1 MALVAFCL
9 WLFGCGDPVDDN
21 VVARVDTVEITVED
35 LLRFNMD
42 MPALLRSEEQG
53 VQMWRE
59 YLDSMIDMELLLLEA
74 HKQGLDQDSAFL
86 SKWEHERQQK
96 LIREILRRE
105 VKEKSAFSSEELR
118 RSFEQS
124 KWNRMLKLAR
134 IQVETEE
141 DARQVVE
148 ELEQGKGFGEVAKLR
163 STDRK
168 TASQGGLLDPL
179 YGRGN
184 VEAQGMPVEV
194 AEEVFA
200 LAVGKISRPFEIGD
214 GYEIFQVIA
223 ESPPPASYSLIHAQV
238 QITKA
243 AWDRRKELMEELA
256 TQFEVE
262 LDQEGIGFL
271 LARAPSADADTLA
284 LAEPDLGVVL
294 CRFDG
299 GQLTLKN
306 FADTYQRVR
315 RFQAVR
321 FDSSGI
327 AEFIHRQL
335 LPVTL
340 LAKAALKQGIDR
352 DSSVVAWLDTKK
364 KTMLIEM
371 LKEREVDQ
379 RIDLSDEEVR
389 SYYESHLHLFKKP
402 EQITV
407 QEILC
412 TTEEE
417 AEDVLQRIL
426 NGEDME
432 HLAEHY
438 SIRNGVERTKGLL
451 HIHAYGQ
458 TNYGALYDEAMKA
471 EVGELT
477 GPVQLEEGYTVFKV
491 LEKAGLKAD
500 PFETASSRARYW
512 LKKEKEEELIAALL
526 HSLKEKYA
534 SKIVLFEDRLQKM
547 DAEADI

>member
-1 MALVAFCL
+1 MALVAFFL
-9 WLFGCGDPVDDN
+9 WLFGCGTPADDN

-59 YLDSMIDMELLLLEA
+59 HLDSMVDMELMLLEA
-74 HKQGLDQDSAFL
+74 RKQGIDEDSEFVG
-86 SKWEHERQQK
+86 KWEHERRQK
-96 LIREILRRE
+96 LIGEILRRE
-105 VKEKSAFSSEELR
+105 VKEKSALASEELQR
-118 RSFEQS
+118 RFEQS

-134 IQVETEE
+134 IQVETAE
-141 DARQVVE
+141 DARKVVE
-148 ELEQGKGFGEVAKLR
+148 ALERGKGFGEVAKLR
-163 STDRK
+163 STDRE
-168 TASQGGLLDPL
+168 TASQGGLLGPL

-184 VEAQGMPVEV
+184 VEEQGMPVEV

-214 GYEIFQVIA
+214 GYEIFEVVA
-223 ESPPPASYSLIHAQV
+223 ESPPPASYSLIYAQV

-243 AWDRRKELMEELA
+243 VWARRKELMEELA
-256 TQFEVE
+256 TQFGVE
-262 LDQEGIGFL
+262 LDQEGIAFL

-284 LAEPDLGVVL
+284 LAEPDQGVVL

-306 FADTYQRVR
+306 FADTYQRVG
-315 RFQAVR
+315 RFRAVR

-327 AEFIHRQL
+327 AEFIHRELLPIQL
-335 LPVTL
+335 LS
-340 LAKAALKQGIDR
+340 KAALKQGIDQ
-352 DSSVVAWLDTKK
+352 DSSVVAWLEAKK
-364 KTMLIEM
+364 KTMLIET

-379 RIDLSDEEVR
+379 RIDLGDEAVR

-402 EQITV
+402 EQITI

-412 TTEEE
+412 ATREE
-417 AEDVLQRIL
+417 AEEVLKRIL
-426 NGEDME
+426 NGEEME
-432 HLAEHY
+432 NLAEHY
-438 SIRNGVERTKGLL
+438 SIRSGVERTKGL
-451 HIHAYGQ
+451 IHMHTYGK
-458 TNYGALYDEAMKA
+458 TNYGVLYDEAMKA
-471 EVGELT
+471 EMGELK
-477 GPVQLEEGYTVFKV
+477 GPVQLEEGYTLFKV
-491 LEKAGLKAD
+491 VEKIGLKPD
-500 PFETASSRARYW
+500 PFEKASSRARYW
-512 LKKEKEEELIAALL
+512 LKKEKEEELITALL

-534 SKIVLFEDRLQKM
+534 SKIVLFEDRLKKM

>member
-1 MALVAFCL
+1 MVLVAFCL
-9 WLFGCGDPVDDN
+9 WLFGCGAPVDDN
-21 VVARVDTVEITVED
+21 VVARIDTVEITVED

-59 YLDSMIDMELLLLEA
+59 YLDSMVDMELLLLEA

-86 SKWEHERQQK
+86 DKWEHERQQK

-105 VKEKSAFSSEELR
+105 VKEKSSFSPEELR

-163 STDRK
+163 STDRE
-168 TASQGGLLDPL
+168 TASQGGLLGPL

-184 VEAQGMPVEV
+184 VEEQGMPVEV

-214 GYEIFQVIA
+214 GYEIFQVVA

-243 AWDRRKELMEELA
+243 AWARREELMEELA

-271 LARAPSADADTLA
+271 LARGPSADADTLA

-294 CRFDG
+294 CRFAG

-306 FADTYQRVR
+306 FADTYQKVR

-327 AEFIHRQL
+327 AEFIHREL

-340 LAKAALKQGIDR
+340 LSKAALEQGIDR
-352 DSSVVAWLDTKK
+352 DSSVVAWLETKK

-389 SYYESHLHLFKKP
+389 SYYESHLHRFKKP

-412 TTEEE
+412 TTREE
-417 AEDVLQRIL
+417 AEEVLQRIL
-426 NGEDME
+426 NGEEME
-432 HLAEHY
+432 RLAERY
-438 SIRNGVERTKGLL
+438 SIRSEAEKTKGF
-451 HIHAYGQ
+451 IHMHTYSQAHYG
-458 TNYGALYDEAMKA
+458 TLYDEAMKA

-477 GPVQLEEGYTVFKV
+477 GPIQLEEGYTVFKV

-512 LKKEKEEELIAALL
+512 LHKEKEGELIAALL

>member
-59 YLDSMIDMELLLLEA
+59 YLDSMVDMELLLLEA
-74 HKQGLDQDSAFL
+74 HKQGLDQDPAFL
-86 SKWEHERQQK
+86 DTWEHERQQK

-105 VKEKSAFSSEELR
+105 VKEKSAFSPEELR

-214 GYEIFQVIA
+214 GYEIFQVVA

-256 TQFEVE
+256 TEFEVE
-262 LDQEGIGFL
+262 LDPEGIGFL
-271 LARAPSADADTLA
+271 LARAPNSDVDTLA
-284 LAEPDLGVVL
+284 LAEPDLGMVL

-315 RFQAVR
+315 RFQSVR

-327 AEFIHRQL
+327 AEFIYREL

-364 KTMLIEM
+364 KTMLIDM

-379 RIDLSDEEVR
+379 RIDLSDEAVR

-412 TTEEE
+412 TTEAE
-417 AEDVLQRIL
+417 AEAVLQRIL

-432 HLAEHY
+432 RLAERY
-438 SIRNGVERTKGLL
+438 SIRSGVERTKGLL

-458 TNYGALYDEAMKA
+458 ANYGVLYDEAMKA
-471 EVGELT
+471 EVGQLT

-491 LEKAGLKAD
+491 LEKAGLQAD
-500 PFETASSRARYW
+500 PFEQASSRARYW
-512 LKKEKEEELIAALL
+512 LHKEKEEELITALL

>member
-1 MALVAFCL
+1 MALVAFFL
-9 WLFGCGDPVDDN
+9 WLFGCGDPADDN
-21 VVARVDTVEITVED
+21 VIARVDTVEITVED
-35 LLRFNMD
+35 LLQFNAD
-42 MPALLRSEEQG
+42 IPALLRSEEQG
-53 VQMWRE
+53 VQMWRDH
-59 YLDSMIDMELLLLEA
+59 LDSMVDMELMLLEA
-74 HKQGLDQDSAFL
+74 RQQGLDQDSAFL
-86 SKWEHERQQK
+86 AKWEHERQQK

-105 VKEKSAFSSEELR
+105 VKEKSTFSSEELR
-118 RSFEQS
+118 RRFEQS

-141 DARQVVE
+141 DARKVVE

-163 STDRK
+163 STDRG
-168 TASQGGLLDPL
+168 TASQGWLARSL

-184 VEAQGMPVEV
+184 VEEQGMPVEV

-214 GYEIFQVIA
+214 GYEIFQVVA
-223 ESPPPASYSLIHAQV
+223 ESPPPPSYRLIYAQV

-243 AWDRRKELMEELA
+243 AWARREELMEELA

-262 LDQEGIGFL
+262 LDQGGIDFL
-271 LARAPSADADTLA
+271 LARAPNSDADTLDI
-284 LAEPDLGVVL
+284 AEPDQGVVL
-294 CRFDG
+294 CRFAG

-315 RFQAVR
+315 HFRSVR

-327 AEFIHRQL
+327 AEFIHREL
-335 LPVTL
+335 LPITL
-340 LAKAALKQGIDR
+340 LSKAALQQGIDQ
-352 DSSVVAWLDTKK
+352 DSSVVAWLEAKK
-364 KTMLIEM
+364 KTMLLET

-379 RIDLSDEEVR
+379 RIDLSDEAVR
-389 SYYESHLHLFKKP
+389 SYYESHLHRFKKP

-412 TTEEE
+412 TTQEE
-417 AEDVLQRIL
+417 AEEVLQRIL
-426 NGEDME
+426 HGEDME
-432 HLAEHY
+432 RLAERY
-438 SIRNGVERTKGLL
+438 SIRSEVERTKGFI
-451 HIHAYGQ
+451 HMHAYSQ
-458 TNYGALYDEAMKA
+458 ANYGALYDEAMKA
-471 EVGELT
+471 EVGELN
-477 GPVQLEEGYTVFKV
+477 GPVQLEEGYAVFKV
-491 LEKAGLKAD
+491 MEKSGLQPD

-512 LKKEKEEELIAALL
+512 LGKQKEEELISALL

-534 SKIVLFEDRLQKM
+534 AKIVLFEDRLKKM

>member
-1 MALVAFCL
+1 MALVAFFL
-9 WLFGCGDPVDDN
+9 WLFGCGDPADDN

-42 MPALLRSEEQG
+42 IPALLRSEEQG

-59 YLDSMIDMELLLLEA
+59 HLDSMVDMELMLLEA
-74 HKQGLDQDSAFL
+74 RKQGMDQDSEFL
-86 SKWEHERQQK
+86 AKWEHERQQK
-96 LIREILRRE
+96 LIGEILRRE
-105 VKEKSAFSSEELR
+105 VKEKSALSSEELR
-118 RSFEQS
+118 RRFEQS

-134 IQVETEE
+134 IEVETEE
-141 DARQVVE
+141 NARKVME
-148 ELEQGKGFGEVAKLR
+148 DLERGKEFGEVAKLR

-168 TASQGGLLDPL
+168 TASQGGLLNPL

-184 VEAQGMPVEV
+184 VEEQGMPVEV
-194 AEEVFA
+194 AEEVFE
-200 LAVGKISRPFEIGD
+200 LAVGKISRPFEVGG
-214 GYEIFQVIA
+214 GYEIFQVVA

-243 AWDRRKELMEELA
+243 AWARREELMEELA

-262 LDQEGIGFL
+262 LDQEGMAFL
-271 LARAPSADADTLA
+271 LARAPSFGADTLD
-284 LAEPDLGVVL
+284 LAEPDQEVVL

-315 RFQAVR
+315 RFRSVR

-327 AEFIHRQL
+327 AEFIHRDL

-340 LAKAALKQGIDR
+340 LSKAALKQRIDQ
-352 DSSVVAWLDTKK
+352 DSSVVAWLEAKK
-364 KTMLIEM
+364 KTMLLEI
-371 LKEREVDQ
+371 LKEREVDR
-379 RIDLSDEEVR
+379 RIDLSDEAVR
-389 SYYESHLHLFKKP
+389 SYYETHPHLFKKP

-412 TTEEE
+412 TTQEE
-417 AEDVLQRIL
+417 AEEVLKRIL
-426 NGEDME
+426 NGEKME
-432 HLAEHY
+432 RLAEHY
-438 SIRNGVERTKGLL
+438 SIRSGAAKTKGFI

-458 TNYGALYDEAMKA
+458 TNYSVLYDEAMKA
-471 EVGELT
+471 EVGELK
-477 GPVQLEEGYTVFKV
+477 GPLQLEEGYTVFKV
-491 LEKAGLKAD
+491 MEKSGLQPD
-500 PFETASSRARYW
+500 PFEKASTRARYW

-534 SKIVLFEDRLQKM
+534 SKIVLFEDRLKKM
-547 DAEADI
+547 DAEAAI

>member
-1 MALVAFCL
+1 MVLVAFFL
-9 WLFGCGDPVDDN
+9 LLFGCGDPADDN
-21 VVARVDTVEITVED
+21 VIARVDTVEITVED
-35 LLRFNMD
+35 LLQFNAD
-42 MPALLRSEEQG
+42 IPALLRSEEQG
-53 VQMWRE
+53 VQMWRDH
-59 YLDSMIDMELLLLEA
+59 LDSMVDMELMLLEA
-74 HKQGLDQDSAFL
+74 RQQGLDQDSEFL
-86 SKWEHERQQK
+86 GKWEHERQQK

-105 VKEKSAFSSEELR
+105 VKEKSAFSPEELR
-118 RSFEQS
+118 RRFEQS

-141 DARQVVE
+141 DARKVVE
-148 ELEQGKGFGEVAKLR
+148 EMEQGKGFGEVAKLH
-163 STDRK
+163 STDRE
-168 TASQGGLLDPL
+168 TASQGGLLGPL

-184 VEAQGMPVEV
+184 VEEQGMPVEV

-200 LAVGKISRPFEIGD
+200 LAIGKISQPFEIGD
-214 GYEIFQVIA
+214 GYEIFQVVA

-238 QITKA
+238 EITKA
-243 AWDRRKELMEELA
+243 AWARREELMAELA

-262 LDQEGIGFL
+262 LDQEGIDFL
-271 LARAPSADADTLA
+271 LARAPNSDADTLV
-284 LAEPDLGVVL
+284 LAESDQGVVL
-294 CRFDG
+294 CRFAG

-315 RFQAVR
+315 HFRSVS

-327 AEFIHRQL
+327 AEFIQREL

-340 LAKAALKQGIDR
+340 LSKAALEQGIEQ
-352 DSSVVAWLDTKK
+352 DSSVVAWLEAKK
-364 KTMLIEM
+364 KTMLIQT
-371 LKEREVDQ
+371 LKEREVDR
-379 RIDLSDEEVR
+379 RIDLSDEAVR

-417 AEDVLQRIL
+417 AEEVLQRIL
-426 NGEDME
+426 HGEDME
-432 HLAEHY
+432 RLAERY
-438 SIRNGVERTKGLL
+438 SVRSEAEKTKGLI
-451 HIHAYGQ
+451 HIHVYEQ
-458 TNYGALYDEAMKA
+458 TNYGVLYDEAVKA
-471 EVGELT
+471 EVGELN
-477 GPVQLEEGYTVFKV
+477 GPVQLEEGYAVFKV
-491 LEKAGLKAD
+491 MEKSGLQPD

-512 LKKEKEEELIAALL
+512 LGKEKEEELIAALL

-534 SKIVLFEDRLQKM
+534 AKIVLFEDRLQKM

>member
-1 MALVAFCL
+1 MVLVAFFL
-9 WLFGCGDPVDDN
+9 WLFGCGNPADDN

-35 LLRFNMD
+35 LLRFNTD
-42 MPALLRSEEQG
+42 IPALLRSEEQG

-59 YLDSMIDMELLLLEA
+59 HLDSMVDMELMLLEA
-74 HKQGLDQDSAFL
+74 RKQGIDQDSEFL
-86 SKWEHERQQK
+86 AKWEHERQQK

-118 RSFEQS
+118 RRFEQS

-141 DARQVVE
+141 DARKVVE

-163 STDRK
+163 STDRE
-168 TASQGGLLDPL
+168 TASQGGLLGPL

-184 VEAQGMPVEV
+184 VEEQGMSVEV
-194 AEEVFA
+194 AEEVFE
-200 LAVGKISRPFEIGD
+200 LAVGKISRPFEIGG
-214 GYEIFQVIA
+214 GYEVFQIVA

-243 AWDRRKELMEELA
+243 AWARREELMEELA

-262 LDQEGIGFL
+262 LDQEGIVFL
-271 LARAPSADADTLA
+271 LARAPSSDADTLD
-284 LAEPDLGVVL
+284 LAEPDQEVVL

-299 GQLTLKN
+299 GQLTLKD
-306 FADTYQRVR
+306 FVDTYQRVR
-315 RFQAVR
+315 RFRSVR

-327 AEFIHRQL
+327 TEFIHREL
-335 LPVTL
+335 LPITL
-340 LAKAALKQGIDR
+340 LSKAALQQGIDQ
-352 DSSVVAWLDTKK
+352 DSSVVAWLEAKK
-364 KTMLIEM
+364 KTMLLET

-379 RIDLSDEEVR
+379 QINLSDEAVR

-412 TTEEE
+412 TTQEE
-417 AEDVLQRIL
+417 AKEVLERIL

-432 HLAEHY
+432 RLAERY
-438 SIRNGVERTKGLL
+438 SIRSGVERTKGLI
-451 HIHAYGQ
+451 HMHAYGQ
-458 TNYGALYDEAMKA
+458 ANYGGLYDEAMKA
-471 EVGELT
+471 EVGELK

-491 LEKAGLKAD
+491 MEKAGLKPD
-500 PFETASSRARYW
+500 PFEKASSRARYW
-512 LKKEKEEELIAALL
+512 LAKEKEEELITALL

-534 SKIVLFEDRLQKM
+534 SKIVLFEDRLKKM